1 MSLATC
7 LDSAVAGEEISRRD
21 AERLKAR
28 FEDFRKRHADGAEA
42 TADYQ
47 ARQDLIDELK
57 ADTAHKKRKAKLALK
72 KLREIEMNLAGY
84 RDARGE
90 ADISAA
96 VLDMLEHFGTA
107 KFASVAGRERALQG
121 MAHAKMETFLNHF
134 RRGALAGD
142 KARWNVADMRN
153 VMREL
158 FGEDSGDQAA
168 KGLAKAWTETAEWL
182 RQRFN
187 SAGGAIGKLENW
199 GAPQHH
205 DARALRNVGPEKWKE
220 TIRPMLDLGRMTH
233 PLTGKAITAREI
245 DGILD
250 EIWQTVATDGWSKR
264 EPSRQPFGRG
274 SLANQRAEHRF
285 LVFRSADDWLS
296 YQEMFGG
303 GDAFAA
309 MMGHINMMARDIAA
323 MEILGPNPEGTMNWL
338 RQAIQK
344 EAASKA
350 AGGRGRIPGEGS
362 DATDRAKTMTKR
374 INDVW
379 ASIRGAAN
387 TPVST
392 KWANRMGVVRNLIT
406 ASVLGQAA
414 ISSVSDLGTAMIA
427 RKFAGLPAASTIKEA
442 ISATIPSTRREAV
455 AAGLILD
462 SAAHVMH
469 TQARYVGTLGGPAW
483 SQYLADRV
491 LTYSGLTPWT
501 QAGKHAFGLSFQY
514 EAAKLVGKSYADL
527 PDAFRNTFA
536 RYGISELDWKMMQN
550 AKLHQTGR
558 GVAMLRPA
566 EIAEAGGDALAMRYL
581 EMIQAETEFAIPSG
595 SHRSRTALISDVQP
609 GTFIGEVARSLS
621 QFKSFGTVFL
631 LLHGARIHRMI
642 AGGDKTGAAGYA
654 GSLLLTTTIF
664 GAAAIQLKQVA
675 NGRDPRDMDT
685 ASFWTAASLQGG
697 GFGIYGD
704 FLFADINRYGGGM
717 ATTIAGP
724 AVGKINDFR
733 NLTAGNLVQ
742 LASGEKTHFGR
753 ELVKFAKGSIP
764 GGNIWYLKLA
774 FERNVLD
781 QLQTV
786 VDPEAQKAFKRQQ
799 QYWRRNFGQEFWWAP
814 GETQPRRGPDLS
826 LANNR

>member
-1 MSLATC
+1 MTIADC
-7 LDSAVAGEEISRRD
+7 LDNAVAGEEISRQD

-28 FEDFRKRHADGAEA
+28 FEDFRQRHASGAEA
-42 TADYQ
+42 TADFQ
-47 ARQDLIDELK
+47 ARQDVIDELK
-57 ADTAHKKRKAKLALK
+57 ADTAHKKRKAKLALR
-72 KLREIEMNLAGY
+72 KLREIELNLSVY

-107 KFASVAGRERALQG
+107 KFSSVAGRERALQG
-121 MAHAKMETFLNHF
+121 MAHAKMEGFLHHF
-134 RRGALAGD
+134 RRSAVAGD
-142 KARWNVADMRN
+142 KARWNKADMRN

-168 KGLAKAWTETAEWL
+168 KGLAGAWRETAEWM

-205 DARALRNVGPEKWKE
+205 DARALRNVGKEGWKD
-220 TIRPMLDLGRMTH
+220 TIRPMLDLDRMTH
-233 PLTGKAITAREI
+233 PLTGNPVTARKI

-264 EPSRQPFGRG
+264 EPSRMPFGRG
-274 SLANQRAEHRF
+274 ALANQRAEHRF

-309 MMGHINMMARDIAA
+309 MMGHVNMMARDIAA

-350 AGGRGRIPGEGS
+350 AGGRGRIRGDGQ
-362 DATDRAKTMTKR
+362 AALDRARKMTHR
-374 INDVW
+374 IDTVW
-379 ASIRGAAN
+379 SSIRAASN
-387 TPVST
+387 TPVDT
-392 KWANRMGVVRNLIT
+392 TIANTMGVVRSLIT

-414 ISSVSDLGTAMIA
+414 ISSISDLGTAMIA
-427 RKFAGLPAASTIKEA
+427 RKFAGLPASSTIKEA
-442 ISATIPSTRREAV
+442 IAATMPTTRREAV

-469 TQARYVGTLGGPAW
+469 AQARYVGTLGGPAW

-514 EAAKLVGKSYADL
+514 EAAKLVGQAYDKL

-536 RYGISELDWKMMQN
+536 RHGISAKDWEFIRKSELHRTEQ
-550 AKLHQTGR
+550 

-566 EIAEAGGDALAMRYL
+566 EIADRAGETTALRYL

-609 GTFIGEVARSLS
+609 GTFIGEIARSFAM
-621 QFKSFGTVFL
+621 FKSFGTVFL

-642 AGGDKTGAAGYA
+642 AGGDKPGAAGYA
-654 GSLLLTTTIF
+654 GSLLLSTTIF
-664 GAAAIQLKQVA
+664 GALALQLKQVA
-675 NGRDPRDMDT
+675 NGRDPRDMNEQK
-685 ASFWTAASLQGG
+685 FWSAALLQGG
-697 GFGIYGD
+697 GLGIYGD
-704 FLFADINRYGGGM
+704 FFFADVNRFGGGM

-724 AVGKINDFR
+724 PVGKINDFW
-733 NLTAGNLVQ
+733 NLTGGNLVQ
-742 LASGEKTHFGR
+742 LASGEKTNFGR

-781 QLQTV
+781 QLQTI
-786 VDPEAQKAFKRQQ
+786 VDPEAQKAFRRQQ
-799 QYWRRNFGQEFWWAP
+799 QYWRKNFGQEFWWAP
-814 GETQPRRGPDLS
+814 GQNGPER
-826 LANNR
+826 APAIAG